1 MDFPHID
8 HNMTEMLESVSHI
21 FTSYVNSHQLIGPQ
35 ISLILL
41 LATIVSAVVF
51 AVNVVRK
58 LRPKVRR
65 MTRVIL
71 PDPTLPR
78 FRKRDKVLFYG
89 RKMLRSVRSSL
100 QATGRL
106 RGKKRQIVLR
116 FAKRLL
122 RIKRDQ
128 PLTLQVSEPSQA
140 FLEEEIGDQCEQ
152 PLPPEVIYMLK
163 SIRVFGFFDKPLFLE
178 LCKNLE
184 FLTVPKGQ
192 NLFSIGDPDDSIFIV
207 QTGRLQVSISESDG
221 NELILKEVSV
231 GESIASM
238 LSVMDVLTG
247 HLAPFKTVS
256 AKAIEESVIIRLQVI
271 LFKQL
276 LEKYPESL
284 VRVVQVI
291 MVRLQRVTFTALHHY
306 LGLTTQLLNPGSIY
320 RRPNVSSTIQ
330 PLPSMGSSPPKS
342 SPTRPSTL
350 SAYTLQHSHSY
361 SGSESSDLKQVLKEM
376 AICEQNAEQDQH
388 LDESPIT
395 EHKPIERKKSDMDS
409 PRRQKSLNT
418 FFGPPENQK
427 MKRRKSLILNENQ
440 IQIQGLSDD
449 EIFNL
454 AVEGLLHHLNIEDE
468 ELVKRKL
475 TVKEFVIMVRLQRV
489 TFTALHHYLGLTTQ
503 LLNPGSIYRRPNVS
517 STIQPLPPMGS
528 SPPKSSP
535 TRPSTL
541 SAYTLQHS
549 HSYSGSES
557 SDLKQVLKEMAIC
570 EQNAEQDQ
578 HLDESP
584 ITEHKPMERKKS
596 DMDSPRRQK
605 SLNTF
610 FGPPENQKMKRRK
623 SLILNENQIQIQGLS
638 DDEIFNLAVEGLLH
652 HLNIEDEELVKRKLT
667 VKEYNSGV
675 CLTSEDTHEENNLF
689 YVLSGSIIVTQKSID
704 KDEENNLYVVYPGE
718 IVGALSVITGEP
730 SLFTIKTRQSCK
742 VGVITKDNIYDILTE
757 HPKSVLH
764 LAHAVVRRLSPFV
777 RQIDFALDWIHYES
791 GRAIYRQGDKSDCTY
806 IVLSGRLRSVITR
819 PNGKKEFVGEYG
831 KGDLVGLVE
840 VITQTPRSTTIMAVR
855 DSELAKLPDGL
866 VEAIKIKYPVVVT
879 RLIHLLGHRLLGNL
893 HHNVRGPTHSLTA
906 QPFSAAEMGWR
917 PTGSNFTTVALL
929 SVTDD
934 VPLQAFTMELY
945 HGLTSIGTVSHLTS
959 EFVRKSLG
967 PTALEKQSEYRLCS
981 WLGQQEDQHRI
992 VLYQCDN
999 HFSTWT
1005 QRCIRQA
1012 DCILMIALADQ
1023 EPSVGDVEKQL
1034 EHLAVRTQ
1042 KELVLLHKPDSLK
1055 PKNTVL
1061 WLNMRSWCSSHHHIR
1076 CPKRM
1081 FTKRSLAKT
1090 KEVYSS
1096 LFNNPPSI
1104 HSDFSRLARFLT
1116 GTSIGLVLG
1125 GGGARGAAHVGMIK
1139 AITEAGIPI
1148 DMVGGVSIGAFMG
1161 ALWCQENN
1169 ITTFTQ
1175 KARVWSHGMTSYWRQ
1190 ILDLTYPVTAMFTGH
1205 AFNRSI
1211 YEVFNEGQIEDLW
1224 LPYFTLTTDITS
1236 SCPRVHRH
1244 GSLWRYVRSSMSLS
1258 GYLPP
1263 LCDPIDGHLLLD
1275 GGYVNNLPADVMRDV
1290 MGAET
1295 ILAIDVGSQD
1305 VTDMTNYGDT
1315 LNGWWLLWK
1324 RWNPF
1329 SSPVRVPNLPEIQ
1342 SRLAYVSCVKLLEE
1356 VKQSDYCTYI
1366 RPPIDRYKT
1375 LQFGSFD
1382 DIMEVGLNH
1391 GKVMFAAM

>member
-1 MDFPHID
+1 M
-8 HNMTEMLESVSHI
+8 
-21 FTSYVNSHQLIGPQ
+21 
-35 ISLILL
+35 
-41 LATIVSAVVF
+41 
-51 AVNVVRK
+51 
-58 LRPKVRR
+58 
-65 MTRVIL
+65 
-71 PDPTLPR
+71 
-78 FRKRDKVLFYG
+78 
-89 RKMLRSVRSSL
+89 
-100 QATGRL
+100 
-106 RGKKRQIVLR
+106 VLR

-152 PLPPEVIYMLK
+152 PLPEEVIYMLK

-178 LCKNLE
+178 LCQNLE
-184 FLTVPKGQ
+184 FIKVAKGEH
-192 NLFSIGDPDDSIFIV
+192 LFSIGDSDDSIFIV
-207 QTGRLQVSISESDG
+207 QNGRIQVSINESDG
-221 NELILKEVSV
+221 NELILKEVTV

-256 AKAIEESVIIRLQVI
+256 AKAIEDSQIIRLQVE
-271 LFKQL
+271 LFKEL

-306 LGLTTQLLNPGSIY
+306 LGLTTQLLNSGHINKQRS
-320 RRPNVSSTIQ
+320 VSCAVQAFGQTLSSSATI
-330 PLPSMGSSPPKS
+330 GANNTSPPKL
-342 SPTRPSTL
+342 SPSRPTSFPVQSL
-350 SAYTLQHSHSY
+350 HHSY
-361 SGSESSDLKQVLKEM
+361 SYSGTETLELSKLLKAMANESIPTEP
-376 AICEQNAEQDQH
+376 EQQNDELMP
-388 LDESPIT
+388 LDY
-395 EHKPIERKKSDMDS
+395 KPMDRKKSEAES
-409 PRRQKSLNT
+409 PRKQKSLNT

-427 MKRRKSLILNENQ
+427 LKRRRSLLISENPVYQ
-440 IQIQGLSDD
+440 IGMTED
-449 EIFNL
+449 EIFNI
-454 AVEGLLHHLNIEDE
+454 AVEGLQQHLNIDDR
-468 ELVKRKL
+468 EL
-475 TVKEFVIMVRLQRV
+475 
-489 TFTALHHYLGLTTQ
+489 
-503 LLNPGSIYRRPNVS
+503 
-517 STIQPLPPMGS
+517 IQ
-528 SPPKSSP
+528 K
-535 TRPSTL
+535 
-541 SAYTLQHS
+541 
-549 HSYSGSES
+549 
-557 SDLKQVLKEMAIC
+557 
-570 EQNAEQDQ
+570 N
-578 HLDESP
+578 
-584 ITEHKPMERKKS
+584 
-596 DMDSPRRQK
+596 
-605 SLNTF
+605 
-610 FGPPENQKMKRRK
+610 
-623 SLILNENQIQIQGLS
+623 LI
-638 DDEIFNLAVEGLLH
+638 
-652 HLNIEDEELVKRKLT
+652 

-689 YVLSGSIIVTQKSID
+689 YVLSGSIIVSQKSID
-704 KDEENNLYVVYPGE
+704 RDEENSLYVVYPGE

-742 VGVITKDNIYDILTE
+742 VGVVTKDNIYDILTE
-757 HPKSVLH
+757 YPKAVLH

-777 RQIDFALDWIHYES
+777 RQIDFALDWIHFES

-893 HHNVRGPTHSLTA
+893 QSISLSD
-906 QPFSAAEMGWR
+906 QPFSAAEMGSR

-934 VPLQAFTMELY
+934 VPLQAFAMELY
-945 HGLTSIGTVSHLTS
+945 HALTSIGAVSHLTS
-959 EFVRKSLG
+959 EIVRRSLG
-967 PTALEKQSEYRLCS
+967 PTALERQSEYRLCS
-981 WLGQQEDQHRI
+981 WLAQQEDQHRI
-992 VLYQCDN
+992 VLYQCDS

-1012 DCILMIALADQ
+1012 DCILIIGLADM
-1023 EPSVGDVEKQL
+1023 EPSVGNVEKQL
-1034 EHLAVRTQ
+1034 EHLAIRTQ

-1055 PKNTVL
+1055 PQNTVL

-1081 FTKRSLAKT
+1081 FKKRSLAKT
-1090 KEVYSS
+1090 KEIYAT
-1096 LFNNPPSI
+1096 LFTNPPSI

-1125 GGGARGAAHVGMIK
+1125 GGGARGAAHVGMIR
-1139 AITEAGIPI
+1139 AITEVGIPV

-1169 ITTFTQ
+1169 MTTFTQ
-1175 KARVWSHGMTSYWRQ
+1175 KARAWSHGMTSYWRQ

-1205 AFNRSI
+1205 AFNRTI
-1211 YEVFNEGQIEDLW
+1211 YEVFEERQIEDLW

-1263 LCDPIDGHLLLD
+1263 LCDPKDGHLLLD

-1290 MGAET
+1290 MGAQT

-1305 VTDMTNYGDT
+1305 VMDMTNYGDT
-1315 LNGWWLLWK
+1315 LSGWWLLWK

-1329 SSPVRVPNLPEIQ
+1329 SKPVRVPNLPEIQ

-1356 VKQSDYCTYI
+1356 VKQSGYCTYI
-1366 RPPIDRYKT
+1366 RPPIDKYKT

-1382 DIMEVGLNH
+1382 EIMDVGYNH
-1391 GKVMFAAM
+1391 GKVLFSAISLGQQTSLLSLLNKERTKVHNHQGIRVQSHTSFTDLAERVCKIKAPNTTQWNFNNFDGISEDEEEEYVSEPDFQTFGTDTDTDSAPKFKQRKVSTMF

>member
-1 MDFPHID
+1 
-8 HNMTEMLESVSHI
+8 MTETMETLSTI
-21 FTSYVNSHQLIGPQ
+21 MKSYLNGNQYIDPQ
-35 ISLILL
+35 ISLLL
-41 LATIVSAVVF
+41 SVVVVLMAIVFGFVF
-51 AVNVVRK
+51 RSM
-58 LRPKVRR
+58 RPMTR

-78 FRKRDKVLFYG
+78 FRKRDKVMFYG

-100 QATGRL
+100 QATSRL

-122 RIKRDQ
+122 HIKKDQ

-184 FLTVPKGQ
+184 FVNVPKGQ
-192 NLFSIGDPDDSIFIV
+192 YLFTINDPDDSIFIV
-207 QTGRLQVSISESDG
+207 QTGRIQVSISELDG
-221 NELILKEVSV
+221 TDLILKEVSV

-256 AKAIEESVIIRLQVI
+256 AKAIEESVIIRLQVT

-276 LEKYPESL
+276 LDKYPESL

-306 LGLTTQLLNPGSIY
+306 LGLTTQLLNPGPIT
-320 RRPNVSSTIQ
+320 RRANVSSVVHTLHA
-330 PLPSMGSSPPKS
+330 LPSGSSPPKT
-342 SPTRPSTL
+342 SPSRTTNYPS
-350 SAYTLQHSHSY
+350 LQHSLSY
-361 SGSESSDLKQVLKEM
+361 SGTESSDLKQVLKEF
-376 AICEQNAEQDQH
+376 AKNEGKDLDQQ
-388 LDESPIT
+388 T
-395 EHKPIERKKSDMDS
+395 EDLTTSDKTIIERKRSEGES
-409 PRRQKSLNT
+409 PRRLKLINT
-418 FFGPPENQK
+418 YYCQLPENQK
-427 MKRRKSLILNENQ
+427 KRRRSLVSNENP
-440 IQIQGLSDD
+440 IQGLTDD

-454 AVEGLLHHLNIEDE
+454 AVEGLLQHLNIDDE
-468 ELVKRKL
+468 ELVKKKL
-475 TVKEFVIMVRLQRV
+475 V
-489 TFTALHHYLGLTTQ
+489 
-503 LLNPGSIYRRPNVS
+503 
-517 STIQPLPPMGS
+517 
-528 SPPKSSP
+528 
-535 TRPSTL
+535 
-541 SAYTLQHS
+541 
-549 HSYSGSES
+549 
-557 SDLKQVLKEMAIC
+557 
-570 EQNAEQDQ
+570 
-578 HLDESP
+578 
-584 ITEHKPMERKKS
+584 
-596 DMDSPRRQK
+596 
-605 SLNTF
+605 
-610 FGPPENQKMKRRK
+610 
-623 SLILNENQIQIQGLS
+623 
-638 DDEIFNLAVEGLLH
+638 
-652 HLNIEDEELVKRKLT
+652 
-667 VKEYNSGV
+667 VKEYNAGV

-704 KDEENNLYVVYPGE
+704 KDEENNLYIVYPGE

-730 SLFTIKTRQSCK
+730 SLFTIKIRQSCK

-757 HPKSVLH
+757 YPKSVLH

-819 PNGKKEFVGEYG
+819 PNGKKELVGEYG
-831 KGDLVGLVE
+831 KGDLLGLVE
-840 VITQTPRSTTIMAVR
+840 VITQTQRSTTIMAVR

-879 RLIHLLGHRLLGNL
+879 RLIHLLGHRLLGSL
-893 HHNVRGPTHSLTA
+893 HHMPGQHSLHTL
-906 QPFSAAEMGWR
+906 SATDMGGR

-929 SVTDD
+929 SVTND
-934 VPLQAFTMELY
+934 VPLQAFSMELY
-945 HGLTSIGTVSHLTS
+945 HALTSIGPVSHLTS
-959 EFVRKSLG
+959 EFVRKLLG

-992 VLYQCDN
+992 VLYQCDS

-1012 DCILMIALADQ
+1012 DCILMIGLADQ
-1023 EPSVGDVEKQL
+1023 EPTVGDVEKQL
-1034 EHLAVRTQ
+1034 EHLAIRTQ

-1055 PKNTVL
+1055 PQNTVL

-1090 KEVYSS
+1090 KEIYASI
-1096 LFNNPPSI
+1096 FNNPPSI

-1175 KARVWSHGMTSYWRQ
+1175 KARAWSHGMTSYWSQ

-1205 AFNRSI
+1205 AFNRHI
-1211 YEVFNEGQIEDLW
+1211 YEVFNERQIEDLW
-1224 LPYFTLTTDITS
+1224 LPYFTVTTDITS
-1236 SCPRVHRH
+1236 SCPRIHRH

-1263 LCDPIDGHLLLD
+1263 LCDPMDGHLLLD

-1305 VTDMTNYGDT
+1305 TADMTNYGDT

-1329 SSPVRVPNLPEIQ
+1329 SKPVRVPNLPEIQ

-1366 RPPIDRYKT
+1366 RPPIDKYKT

-1382 DIMEVGLNH
+1382 EIMEVGLNH
-1391 GKVMFAAM
+1391 GKVLFSAMRLAEQKSLHSLLHKERSKVYHRQGLAVQNHASFTDLAERVCKIKTPNNNKLNLSLTQIDDISEDDDEYVSEPDMLNIGTDTDTDSAPKTLKHRKISTMF

>member
-1 MDFPHID
+1 M
-8 HNMTEMLESVSHI
+8 
-21 FTSYVNSHQLIGPQ
+21 
-35 ISLILL
+35 
-41 LATIVSAVVF
+41 
-51 AVNVVRK
+51 
-58 LRPKVRR
+58 
-65 MTRVIL
+65 
-71 PDPTLPR
+71 
-78 FRKRDKVLFYG
+78 VL
-89 RKMLRSVRSSL
+89 K
-100 QATGRL
+100 
-106 RGKKRQIVLR
+106 

-122 RIKRDQ
+122 RLKREQ
-128 PLTLQVSEPSQA
+128 PLTLQVNEPSQA
-140 FLEEEIGDQCEQ
+140 FLEEEIGEQCEQ

-184 FLTVPKGQ
+184 FINVPKGQ
-192 NLFSIGDPDDSIFIV
+192 YLFSIGDPDDSIFIV
-207 QTGRLQVSISESDG
+207 QTGRLQVSINESDG

-256 AKAIEESVIIRLQVI
+256 AKSIEESVIIRLQVEI
-271 LFKQL
+271 FKQL
-276 LEKYPESL
+276 LDKYPESL

-306 LGLTTQLLNPGSIY
+306 LGLTTQLLNPGYISKQ
-320 RRPNVSSTIQ
+320 RSVSAVTALHS
-330 PLPSMGSSPPKS
+330 SASPPKS
-342 SPTRPSTL
+342 SPSRPTSFSTQVL
-350 SAYTLQHSHSY
+350 HHSYSY
-361 SGSESSDLKQVLKEM
+361 SGSETSELKNILKSM
-376 AICEQNAEQDQH
+376 AEQ
-388 LDESPIT
+388 EST
-395 EHKPIERKKSDMDS
+395 EESETKTGDRKKSEIES
-409 PRRQKSLNT
+409 PRRLKSLNT
-418 FFGPPENQK
+418 FAGLPENQK
-427 MKRRKSLILNENQ
+427 LKRRRSFMMADTP
-440 IQIQGLSDD
+440 IQGMSDD
-449 EIFNL
+449 DIFNV
-454 AVEGLLHHLNIEDE
+454 AVEGLLHHLNIDDKK
-468 ELVKRKL
+468 LVHTKL
-475 TVKEFVIMVRLQRV
+475 
-489 TFTALHHYLGLTTQ
+489 
-503 LLNPGSIYRRPNVS
+503 S
-517 STIQPLPPMGS
+517 
-528 SPPKSSP
+528 
-535 TRPSTL
+535 
-541 SAYTLQHS
+541 
-549 HSYSGSES
+549 
-557 SDLKQVLKEMAIC
+557 
-570 EQNAEQDQ
+570 
-578 HLDESP
+578 
-584 ITEHKPMERKKS
+584 
-596 DMDSPRRQK
+596 
-605 SLNTF
+605 
-610 FGPPENQKMKRRK
+610 
-623 SLILNENQIQIQGLS
+623 
-638 DDEIFNLAVEGLLH
+638 
-652 HLNIEDEELVKRKLT
+652 
-667 VKEYNSGV
+667 VKEYNAGV

-689 YVLSGSIIVTQKSID
+689 YVLSGSIIVSQKSID
-704 KDEENNLYVVYPGE
+704 RDEENILYVVYPGE

-730 SLFTIKTRQSCK
+730 SLFTIKTRQSSK
-742 VGVITKDNIYDILTE
+742 VGVVTKDNIYDILTE
-757 HPKSVLH
+757 YPKAVLH
-764 LAHAVVRRLSPFV
+764 LAHAVVKRLSPFV
-777 RQIDFALDWIHYES
+777 RQIDFALDWIHSES

-879 RLIHLLGHRLLGNL
+879 RLIHLLGHRLLG
-893 HHNVRGPTHSLTA
+893 SLQNHTFGA
-906 QPFSAAEMGWR
+906 QQFSAAEMGSR

-945 HGLTSIGTVSHLTS
+945 HGLTSIGPVSHLTS
-959 EFVRKSLG
+959 ELVRKSLG

-981 WLGQQEDQHRI
+981 WLAQQEDQHRI

-1012 DCILMIALADQ
+1012 DCILIIALADS
-1023 EPSVGDVEKQL
+1023 EPSVGNVEKQL
-1034 EHLAVRTQ
+1034 EHLAIRTQ

-1055 PKNTVL
+1055 PQNTVL

-1081 FTKRSLAKT
+1081 FRKRTLAKT
-1090 KEVYSS
+1090 KEIYSA

-1139 AITEAGIPI
+1139 AITEAGIPV

-1161 ALWCQENN
+1161 ALWCLENN

-1175 KARVWSHGMTSYWRQ
+1175 KARAWSHSMTSYWRQ

-1211 YEVFNEGQIEDLW
+1211 HEVFGERQIEDLW

-1263 LCDPIDGHLLLD
+1263 LCDPMDGHLLLD

-1305 VTDMTNYGDT
+1305 VMDMTNYGDT
-1315 LNGWWLLWK
+1315 LSGWWLLWK

-1329 SSPVRVPNLPEIQ
+1329 SKPVRVPNLPEIQ

-1366 RPPIDRYKT
+1366 RPPIDKYKT

-1382 DIMEVGLNH
+1382 EIMDVGFHH
-1391 GKVMFAAM
+1391 GKVLFSAMRLGQHNALHSLLHKERSKASNRQGIRIQSHNTFTDLAEKVCKIKVPNSFQTNIQNFEDISEDEDEYVSEPDFQTIGTDTDTDSAPKLKTRNRKVSTMF

>member
-1 MDFPHID
+1 MYSIIEMIENLKKHLNDYELNDILIEPHIF
-8 HNMTEMLESVSHI
+8 M
-21 FTSYVNSHQLIGPQ
+21 
-35 ISLILL
+35 ILL
-41 LATIVSAVVF
+41 IIFALSAALFTFSVIT
-51 AVNVVRK
+51 K
-58 LRPKVRR
+58 LRPNV
-65 MTRVIL
+65 TRSIL

-78 FRKRDKVLFYG
+78 FRKRDKVMFYG
-89 RKMLRSVRSSL
+89 RKMLRKVRTSL
-100 QATGRL
+100 QATGRI
-106 RGKKRQIVLR
+106 RGKKRQMVLR

-122 RIKRDQ
+122 RLKRDQ
-128 PLTLQVSEPSQA
+128 PLTLQVKEPSQA

-184 FLTVPKGQ
+184 FVNVPKGQ
-192 NLFSIGDPDDSIFIV
+192 HLFSIGDPDDSIFIV
-207 QTGRLQVSISESDG
+207 QSGRLQVSITESDG

-256 AKAIEESVIIRLQVI
+256 AKAIESSIILRLQVE

-306 LGLTTQLLNPGSIY
+306 LGLTTQLLNPGIVST
-320 RRPNVSSTIQ
+320 RRTPTNPTLAAHISATS
-330 PLPSMGSSPPKS
+330 GSSPPKS
-342 SPTRPSTL
+342 SPSRPTSFPSL
-350 SAYTLQHSHSY
+350 LLQHSHSY
-361 SGSESSDLKQVLKEM
+361 TASETSDLKSVLKLM
-376 AICEQNAEQDQH
+376 AASDQNQEEDQIDETSNSDHRRKAE
-388 LDESPIT
+388 L
-395 EHKPIERKKSDMDS
+395 DS
-409 PRRQKSLNT
+409 PRKQRSLNT
-418 FFGPPENQK
+418 FVGLPENQK
-427 MKRRKSLILNENQ
+427 LKRRRSFISSNEDR
-440 IQIQGLSDD
+440 IQGLTD
-449 EIFNL
+449 EEILNI
-454 AVEGLLHHLNIEDE
+454 AVEGLMQQLNI
-468 ELVKRKL
+468 
-475 TVKEFVIMVRLQRV
+475 
-489 TFTALHHYLGLTTQ
+489 
-503 LLNPGSIYRRPNVS
+503 
-517 STIQPLPPMGS
+517 
-528 SPPKSSP
+528 
-535 TRPSTL
+535 
-541 SAYTLQHS
+541 
-549 HSYSGSES
+549 
-557 SDLKQVLKEMAIC
+557 
-570 EQNAEQDQ
+570 
-578 HLDESP
+578 
-584 ITEHKPMERKKS
+584 
-596 DMDSPRRQK
+596 
-605 SLNTF
+605 
-610 FGPPENQKMKRRK
+610 
-623 SLILNENQIQIQGLS
+623 
-638 DDEIFNLAVEGLLH
+638 DDEKLLH
-652 HLNIEDEELVKRKLT
+652 KRLVVR
-667 VKEYNSGV
+667 EYNSGV
-675 CLTSEDTHEENNLF
+675 CLTCEDTHEENSLF
-689 YVLSGSIIVTQKSID
+689 YVLSGSIIVSQKSID
-704 KDEENNLYVVYPGE
+704 KFEENNLYVVYPGE

-730 SLFTIKTRQSCK
+730 SLFTLKTRQSSK
-742 VGVITKDNIYDILTE
+742 VGILTKDHIYDILTE
-757 HPKSVLH
+757 HPKAVLH
-764 LAHAVVRRLSPFV
+764 LAHAVVKRLSTFV

-791 GRAIYRQGDKSDCTY
+791 GRAIYRQSDKSDCTY

-819 PNGKKEFVGEYG
+819 SNGKKELVGEYG

-879 RLIHLLGHRLLGNL
+879 RLIHLLGHRILG
-893 HHNVRGPTHSLTA
+893 SL
-906 QPFSAAEMGWR
+906 QKPGSQSVSAAEMGSR
-917 PTGSNFTTVALL
+917 PTGSNFSTVALL
-929 SVTDD
+929 SVTDE

-945 HGLTSIGTVSHLTS
+945 HALTSIGSVSHLTS
-959 EFVRKSLG
+959 ELIRKTLG

-981 WLGQQEDQHRI
+981 WLAQQEDQHRL
-992 VLYQCDN
+992 VLYQCDS

-1012 DCILMIALADQ
+1012 DCILIVAHAHQ
-1023 EPSVGDVEKQL
+1023 EPSVGHVEKQL

-1042 KELVLLHKPDSLK
+1042 KELVLLHKSDSLK
-1055 PKNTVL
+1055 PKNTVK
-1061 WLNMRSWCSSHHHIR
+1061 WLNIRSWCSSHHHIR

-1081 FTKRSLAKT
+1081 FTKRSAIKT
-1090 KEVYSS
+1090 KEIYAS
-1096 LFNNPPSI
+1096 LFTNSPSI

-1161 ALWCQENN
+1161 ALWCLENN

-1175 KARVWSHGMTSYWRQ
+1175 KARVWSHSMTSYWRQ

-1205 AFNRSI
+1205 AFNRTIS
-1211 YEVFNEGQIEDLW
+1211 EVFDERQIEDLW
-1224 LPYFTLTTDITS
+1224 LPYFTVTTDISS
-1236 SCPRVHRH
+1236 SCPRIHRY
-1244 GSLWRYVRSSMSLS
+1244 GSLWRYIRSSMSLS

-1275 GGYVNNLPADVMRDV
+1275 GGYVNNLPADVMREV

-1305 VTDMTNYGDT
+1305 DIDMTNYGDT
-1315 LNGWWLLWK
+1315 LSGWWLLWK

-1329 SSPVRVPNLPEIQ
+1329 SKPVRVPNLPEIQ

-1366 RPPIDRYKT
+1366 RPPIDKYKT

-1382 DIMEVGLNH
+1382 EIMDVGYSH
-1391 GKVMFAAM
+1391 GKTLFTAMRLDHKSLHSLLHKERNKAHDQQGIQCQNSASFSDLAERVCKIKTPNTNQLNFVAFENISEDEDEVEYVSEPDYQALGTDTDTDSALPLLKQRKVSTMF

>member
-1 MDFPHID
+1 
-8 HNMTEMLESVSHI
+8 MTEMLESVSEI
-21 FTSYVNSHQLIGPQ
+21 FMSYMNSHQLIGNQ
-35 ISLILL
+35 LSVILTFVVIL
-41 LATIVSAVVF
+41 MAIVF

-100 QATGRL
+100 QATGRY

-192 NLFSIGDPDDSIFIV
+192 HLFSIGDPDDSIFIV
-207 QTGRLQVSISESDG
+207 QTGRLQVSITESDG
-221 NELILKEVSV
+221 NDLILKEVSV

-256 AKAIEESVIIRLQVI
+256 AKAIEESVIIRLQVV

-306 LGLTTQLLNPGSIY
+306 LGLTTQLLNPGPINK
-320 RRPNVSSTIQ
+320 RANIGSTVQ
-330 PLPSMGSSPPKS
+330 TLQTNLGASPLKT
-342 SPTRPSTL
+342 SPTRPTSL
-350 SAYTLQHSHSY
+350 LAYSRQHSHSY
-361 SGSESSDLKQVLKEM
+361 SGTESLDLKQMLKDM
-376 AICEQNAEQDQH
+376 ANSEQNSEPEQH
-388 LDESPIT
+388 LEESTLCDQNPT
-395 EHKPIERKKSDMDS
+395 ERKRSDLES

-418 FFGPPENQK
+418 YFGPPENQRK
-427 MKRRKSLILNENQ
+427 KRRTSLVLNETQ

-449 EIFNL
+449 EIFNI

-475 TVKEFVIMVRLQRV
+475 I
-489 TFTALHHYLGLTTQ
+489 
-503 LLNPGSIYRRPNVS
+503 
-517 STIQPLPPMGS
+517 
-528 SPPKSSP
+528 
-535 TRPSTL
+535 
-541 SAYTLQHS
+541 
-549 HSYSGSES
+549 
-557 SDLKQVLKEMAIC
+557 
-570 EQNAEQDQ
+570 
-578 HLDESP
+578 
-584 ITEHKPMERKKS
+584 
-596 DMDSPRRQK
+596 
-605 SLNTF
+605 
-610 FGPPENQKMKRRK
+610 
-623 SLILNENQIQIQGLS
+623 
-638 DDEIFNLAVEGLLH
+638 
-652 HLNIEDEELVKRKLT
+652 

-704 KDEENNLYVVYPGE
+704 KDQENNLYVVYPGE

-840 VITQTPRSTTIMAVR
+840 VITHTQRSTTIMAVR

-893 HHNVRGPTHSLTA
+893 HHNIRGQTHTLSA
-906 QPFSAAEMGWR
+906 QTFSATEMGWR

-945 HGLTSIGTVSHLTS
+945 HGLTSIGAVSHLTS

-1023 EPSVGDVEKQL
+1023 EPSVGNVEKQL

-1055 PKNTVL
+1055 PQNTVL

-1090 KEVYSS
+1090 KEVYAA

-1104 HSDFSRLARFLT
+1104 HSDLSRLARFLT

-1175 KARVWSHGMTSYWRQ
+1175 KARAWSHGMTSYWRQ

-1211 YEVFNEGQIEDLW
+1211 YEVFNERQIEDLW

-1329 SSPVRVPNLPEIQ
+1329 SAPVRVPNLPEIQ

-1356 VKQSDYCTYI
+1356 VKGSDYCTYI
-1366 RPPIDRYKT
+1366 RPPIDKYKT

-1382 DIMEVGLNH
+1382 DIMDVGLNH
-1391 GKVMFAAM
+1391 GKVLFAAMRLGQQKSLHSLLHKERSKVQNLSGVQMDGHTTFTDLAERVCKIKDPNSNQLSLSQFEDISEDEDEYMSEPDYLAIGTDTDTDSAPKLKQRKISTMF